1 MQVPKS
7 QGGWHQKDTKILK
20 GSKRDQKGLK
30 KEHVF
35 FLMKGTMVAARD
47 QQYSLIIRTAV
58 VLVLNVHD

>member
-1 MQVPKS
+1 MQVLKS

-35 FLMKGTMVAARD
+35 FLME
-47 QQYSLIIRTAV
+47 IRV
-58 VLVLNVHD
+58 SDKIRQD